1 MQLMEED
8 LHPERKTKTLRTTQH
23 YEQIC
28 KTKCMNI
35 GMSVCQGKK
44 CWKRPRER
52 KKKSWEAKVIRR
64 LLGAPISKHQGLGG
78 DLEAQGRLSPVRP
91 SDHLFWGML
100 REKRKFM
107 ITQAWEFSPL
117 SGIHNVDTG
126 RSASTITP
134 LQTRDSQTCGCVRT
148 TWSAY

>member
-28 KTKCMNI
+28 KTKCINI

-44 CWKRPRER
+44 CWKRPHER
-52 KKKSWEAKVIRR
+52 KKN
-64 LLGAPISKHQGLGG
+64 LGKRKWSEGCLAHRISKHQELGG

-117 SGIHNVDTG
+117 SGIHNADTG
-126 RSASTITP
+126 QSASTITP
-134 LQTRDSQTCGCVRT
+134 LQTRDSQTWGCVRT